1 MTEKKNKT
9 IELYPSALT
18 IAGSDSGGG
27 AGIQADLRTFNA
39 YGVYGCSA
47 ITAVTSQNPL
57 EVTGIVNI
65 PAAEVARQ
73 IDTVLREIPVKFA
86 KSGMLPDA
94 DCIAAVADA
103 VTRYRFELVC
113 DPVMVSTSGSV
124 LQKKEAVA
132 VLKKELLPKTGWV
145 TPNVP
150 EAEMLLGKKITTPDA
165 QKDAARELFEK
176 FGCNVLLKGGHL
188 SCRKTALD
196 AVCFKGELLVLK
208 SPAVDLDTVS
218 ESHGSGCT
226 LSAALTAG
234 FAMGMSWQ
242 NALLDAKAFVLG
254 SMRETAQI
262 GQDIFAMYPP
272 TMDCTGEVAL
282 LKEKPRKSAK

>member
-9 IELYPSALT
+9 IELYPTALT

-39 YGVYGCSA
+39 YGVFGCSA
-47 ITAVTSQNPL
+47 ITAITAQNPL
-57 EVTGIVNI
+57 DITGVVNI
-65 PAAEVARQ
+65 PAAEVVRQ
-73 IDTVLREIPVKFA
+73 IDTVRMEIPVKFA

-103 VTRYRFELVC
+103 VTKHKLELVC
-113 DPVMVSTSGSV
+113 DPVMVATSGNV
-124 LQKKEAVA
+124 LQKKEALS
-132 VLKKELLPKTGWV
+132 VLKKELLPKAKWI
-145 TPNVP
+145 TPNIP
-150 EAEMLLGKKITTPDA
+150 EAEALLGKKIANPDA
-165 QKDAARELFEK
+165 QRDAARELYEK
-176 FGCNVLLKGGHL
+176 FGCSVLLKGGHL
-188 SCRKTALD
+188 NCRKTAQD
-196 AVCFKGELLVLK
+196 CVCVKGEMYVLK
-208 SPAVDLDTVS
+208 SPAVELDSVA

-254 SMRETAQI
+254 SLRETAQI
-262 GQDIFAMYPP
+262 GPDIFAMYPP
-272 TMDCTGEVAL
+272 TIDCTGDVSLTKAVL
-282 LKEKPRKSAK
+282 RKNTK

>member
-9 IELYPSALT
+9 VELYPSALT

-39 YGVYGCSA
+39 YGIYGCSA
-47 ITAVTSQNPL
+47 ITAVTAQNPL

-65 PAAEVARQ
+65 PAAEVVRQ
-73 IDTVLREIPVKFA
+73 IDTVMREIPVKFA
-86 KSGMLPDA
+86 KSGMLPDS
-94 DCIAAVADA
+94 DCISAVADA
-103 VTRYRFELVC
+103 AARHQLELVC
-113 DPVMVSTSGSV
+113 DPVMVATSGGS
-124 LQKKEAVA
+124 LQKKEALA
-132 VLKKELLPKTGWV
+132 VLKKELLPKAKWI

-150 EAEMLLGKKITTPDA
+150 EAEMILNRKISNADA
-165 QKDAARELFEK
+165 QQSAAKELFEK

-188 SCRKTALD
+188 NCRKTALD
-196 AVCFKGELLVLK
+196 IVCFKGDIFSLK
-208 SPAVDLDTVS
+208 SPAVELDTVS

-226 LSAALTAG
+226 LSAAITAG

-262 GQDIFAMYPP
+262 GPDIFAMYPP
-272 TMDCTGEVAL
+272 TLDCTGEVAL
-282 LKEKPRKSAK
+282 TKDKPRKSAK